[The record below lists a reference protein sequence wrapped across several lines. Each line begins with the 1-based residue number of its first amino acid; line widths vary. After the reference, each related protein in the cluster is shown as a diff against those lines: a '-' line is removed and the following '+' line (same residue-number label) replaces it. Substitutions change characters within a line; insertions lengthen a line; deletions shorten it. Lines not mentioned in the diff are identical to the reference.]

1 MSEVSTWLF
10 LTDSLYSTGEGIK
23 VIFLPA
29 AGYSYIIRSTRTE
42 EMTTDGGVG
51 RPYCELNI
59 GQDSACFL
67 ALLLS
72 RVP

>member
-42 EMTTDGGVG
+42 EMTTDGGWVG
-51 RPYCELNI
+51 LTV
-59 GQDSACFL
+59 S
-67 ALLLS
+67 
-72 RVP
+72 